1 MGGKGRLLTS
11 PIPESPGLN
20 LQQCPRIAD
29 WSYVHGSPQVGLRK
43 ESVGT
48 LAKSWIS
55 AVSLTLIQYGVTA
68 SDVYESLL

>member
-20 LQQCPRIAD
+20 LQQCPSIAD

-48 LAKSWIS
+48 LVKS
-55 AVSLTLIQYGVTA
+55 
-68 SDVYESLL
+68 